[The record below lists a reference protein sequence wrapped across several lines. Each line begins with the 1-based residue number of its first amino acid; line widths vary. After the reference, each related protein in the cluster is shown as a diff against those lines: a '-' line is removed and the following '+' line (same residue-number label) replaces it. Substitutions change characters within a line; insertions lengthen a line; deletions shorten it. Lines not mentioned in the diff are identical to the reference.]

1 MVRLISG
8 LGLIVFA
15 STAFPFDLT
24 IKDKTLVSLSGSVSW
39 ELQWDKVTGKD
50 QGRPEWVN
58 TFTFTPSISFFKIPI
73 PLDFL
78 FTLSSLES
86 AIRQPFN
93 KFNLHFRRPW
103 LDFYLGDAYPSY
115 SEYTLNGIRIR
126 GGSIDLN
133 SGIFR
138 FGITYGETKRAVEAS
153 DTTDASYRQM
163 LYGGRIGVGRSEGSY
178 IDFIFLKAK
187 DDPNSIEPP
196 VTEIRYDGD
205 TLVDSLE
212 TILPQENVVAGIKG
226 GLSLAKG
233 AVKIG
238 GELSASALTRDSR
251 SMPMSVP
258 NYPEWANTIMEP
270 KLSTSVDFAAN
281 VKVDISFSSTS
292 FSGSYKYVG
301 PGYNSLGSPYLTNDI
316 QGFSL
321 SASQG
326 LWNNQVSLNASF
338 DEAQDNLL
346 GLKSATT
353 TTLVA
358 SFNIFIAVGM
368 LPYLSFGYNSYSL
381 HNDDPNDSLRVD
393 NITQSYT
400 ANTGTSFNLMGM
412 EHSLN
417 LSYSLQRYRDRSPFA
432 WLSSNYDLSMWM
444 FSFNTNFKIP
454 LSLSWSFGL
463 SQNRSEA
470 GDYEDI
476 YSGNVSLSYRMFG
489 DKLSNSL
496 DINFDETKGKGIEN
510 RRWGISLRS
519 DYNLPVLGN
528 LSGSIER
535 IVYSDKIEPVEN
547 YQEFVVRVSFSRTF

>member
-1 MVRLISG
+1 
-8 LGLIVFA
+8 
-15 STAFPFDLT
+15 
-24 IKDKTLVSLSGSVSW
+24 
-39 ELQWDKVTGKD
+39 
-50 QGRPEWVN
+50 
-58 TFTFTPSISFFKIPI
+58 
-73 PLDFL
+73 
-78 FTLSSLES
+78 
-86 AIRQPFN
+86 
-93 KFNLHFRRPW
+93 
-103 LDFYLGDAYPSY
+103 
-115 SEYTLNGIRIR
+115 
-126 GGSIDLN
+126 
-133 SGIFR
+133 
-138 FGITYGETKRAVEAS
+138 
-153 DTTDASYRQM
+153 M
-163 LYGGRIGVGRSEGSY
+163 LYGGRIGVGRSGGSY

-212 TILPQENVVAGIKG
+212 TVLPQENVVAGIKG

-238 GELSASALTRDSR
+238 GELSANALTRDLR

-258 NYPEWANTIMEP
+258 NYPEWANIIMEP

-281 VKVDISFSSTS
+281 VGVDISFSSTS

-301 PGYNSLGSPYLTNDI
+301 PGYNSLGSPYLTSDI

-338 DEAQDNLL
+338 DKAQDNLL

-368 LPYLSFGYNSYSL
+368 LPYISFGYNSYSL

-496 DINFDETKGKGIEN
+496 DINFDETKGKGIRN
-510 RRWGISLRS
+510 RRWGIRLRS

>member
-1 MVRLISG
+1 MVRII

-15 STAFPFDLT
+15 STALSFDLT

-86 AIRQPFN
+86 ATRQPFN
-93 KFNLHFRRPW
+93 RFNFHFGRPW
-103 LDFYLGDAYPSY
+103 LDFYLGDAHPSY
-115 SEYTLNGIRIR
+115 SEYTLNGVLVR

-133 SGIFR
+133 PGIFR
-138 FGITYGETKRAVEAS
+138 FGIAYGETKRGVEAS
-153 DTTDASYRQM
+153 DTYRQM
-163 LYGGRIGVGRSEGSY
+163 LYGGRIGVGRSGGSY

-187 DDPNSIEPP
+187 DDSNSIDVPI
-196 VTEIRYDGD
+196 TETRYDGD

-212 TILPQENVVAGIKG
+212 TLLPQENVVAGIKG
-226 GLSLAKG
+226 ELSLAKG
-233 AVKIG
+233 IVKMG
-238 GELSASALTRDSR
+238 GELSGSAFTRDLR

-281 VKVDISFSSTS
+281 AGVDISFSSTS

-326 LWNNQVSLNASF
+326 LWNNQISLSASF
-338 DEAQDNLL
+338 DRTQDNLL

-353 TTLVA
+353 TTLVP
-358 SFNIFIAVGM
+358 SFNLSIAIGM

-381 HNDDPNDSLRVD
+381 RNNDPKDSLRVD

-400 ANTGTSFNLMGM
+400 ANTGLSFNLLGMG
-412 EHSLN
+412 HSLN
-417 LSYSLQRYRDRSPFA
+417 LSYSLQNYRDRSPFA
-432 WLSSNYDLSMWM
+432 QLSSDYDLNIWM
-444 FSFNTNFKIP
+444 FSFNTSFKIP
-454 LSLSWSFGL
+454 LSLSWGVGL
-463 SQNRSEA
+463 SQNRPKA
-470 GDYEDI
+470 GDDYEDI
-476 YSGNVSLSYRMFG
+476 YSGNIGLSYGMFENR
-489 DKLSNSL
+489 LSNSL
-496 DINFDETKGKGIEN
+496 GINFDNTKGKDIEN
-510 RRWGISLRS
+510 RRWGVSLRS

-535 IVYSDKIEPVEN
+535 IVYSDEIEPLED
-547 YQEFVVRVSFSRTF
+547 YQEFVVRFSFSRTF